1 MYMKDSVKKAR
12 INHRDLEKLDWD
24 YDRPQK
30 EKIRRRK
37 RRHDDEDLDRRVKD
51 GKKRNKS

>member
-1 MYMKDSVKKAR
+1 MKNSVEKAR
-12 INHRDLEKLDWD
+12 INHRDLEKLDWE

-37 RRHDDEDLDRRVKD
+37 
-51 GKKRNKS
+51 KRNTKDKNGKRRKKS

>member
-1 MYMKDSVKKAR
+1 MKNSVEKAR
-12 INHRDLEKLDWD
+12 INHRDLEKLDWE

-37 RRHDDEDLDRRVKD
+37 KRYIDDDMNTKDKNGKRR
-51 GKKRNKS
+51 KKS